1 MCGIVGIYSRKP
13 EITTE
18 IAYCALFALQH
29 RGQESAGIAIS
40 DSEKIR
46 VYKGMGLITRVLT
59 PKILKKLG
67 SGNIAIGHV
76 RYSTTGES
84 KLENAQ
90 PLLVRSKVGN
100 IAVAHNGNLVNY
112 WDLRNALESE
122 GRAFLTD
129 SDTEIIAQLLS
140 AILLE
145 NDIVDAL
152 KILDSKLIGSYSL
165 VILYNNTLIAYR
177 DPHGIRPL
185 CVGEADFG
193 YVIASESCAIDS
205 TGGELIR
212 DVRPGEA
219 VIIQDGELEFVK
231 INRCR
236 RKAFCVFEYIYFA
249 RPDSIVDGRS
259 VYSVRHSIG
268 RVLAKES
275 AVEADMVSPVPD
287 SGTTS
292 AIGFSEESGIPY
304 LEALIKNRYVGRT
317 FIMPEQWLREQS
329 VRLKMN
335 VVREN
340 VRDKRVILVDDSIV
354 RGTTSRKIVDMVREA
369 GAKKVHFRVGSPP
382 IISPCY
388 MGIDMSTKEELIA
401 SNRSVKEI
409 QKIINADSLSYLSL
423 NGLLKAVRAD
433 EKELCLACL
442 TGNYPV
448 RVPGEELRH

>member
-423 NGLLKAVRAD
+423 NGLLKAVGAD

>member
-1 MCGIVGIYSRKP
+1 MCGIVGVYSRKP

-90 PLLVRSKVGN
+90 PLLVRSKVGS

-112 WDLRNALESE
+112 WDLRHALESE

-152 KILDSKLIGSYSL
+152 RILDSKLIGSYAL

-185 CVGEADFG
+185 CVGETDFG
-193 YVIASESCAIDS
+193 YVIASESCAVDS
-205 TGGELIR
+205 TGGRLIR

-259 VYSVRHSIG
+259 VYSVRHNIG
-268 RVLAKES
+268 RVLARES
-275 AVEADMVSPVPD
+275 AIEADMVSPVPD

-369 GAKKVHFRVGSPP
+369 GAKKVYFRVGSPP

-388 MGIDMSTKEELIA
+388 MGIDMSTKKELIA

-409 QKIINADSLSYLSL
+409 QEIINADSLSYLSL
-423 NGLLKAVRAD
+423 NGLLKAVGA
-433 EKELCLACL
+433 EENELCLACL
-442 TGNYPV
+442 TGRYPV
-448 RVPGEELRH
+448 QIPRELWH